1 MLQKTPTSLEH
12 VLEIN
17 NFSMRYSMNA
27 SWTLQNLDLIVAPR
41 EKLALVG
48 SSGSGKST
56 IAKLIM
62 QLLPKEAICSGEL
75 LVGGL
80 ELTEAQP
87 IALTELRGT
96 SVGLVFQDP
105 MTRLNPLMTAGEHL
119 IDTFVSHNPDS
130 GFVACKERAEELL
143 TKVGIDI
150 ARFNAYPHE
159 LSGGMRQRLAIAL
172 AIAFDPPLLIADE
185 PTTSLDVSIAHQI
198 MNELSSLC
206 SERGTALLLI
216 THDLALASTWC
227 DEIAVLSNGKIVEKG
242 PSTSFILG
250 PKSNEG
256 KRLVSAARNREK
268 RNIHRTSDI
277 CSKLVLEVNNMRC
290 WHYLEGLPWN
300 VNWLKAVNEVSF
312 YLHSGETLG
321 LVGESGCGKSTLCR
335 ALMGLI
341 PIRGGQVNILGE
353 NILDLKGNLLRE
365 ARRNI
370 QMVFQDP
377 FASLNPKMNISE
389 CISDPLLMHSLI
401 SRSRAKEIARD
412 LLNKV
417 GLGSVENILRRFP
430 HELSGGQQQ
439 RVAIARALALEP
451 KVLICDESFS
461 MIDSELQIELLNL
474 LSNLQQELGI
484 AILFITHDLNI
495 AAGFCDRVIVLDD
508 GKIVE
513 EGDSKIVFNY
523 PQMPI
528 TRKLVATSPRLPLL

>member
-119 IDTFVSHNPDS
+119 IDTFLSHNPDS

-268 RNIHRTSDI
+268 RNIHRTSDR

-290 WHYLEGLPWN
+290 
-300 VNWLKAVNEVSF
+300 
-312 YLHSGETLG
+312 
-321 LVGESGCGKSTLCR
+321 
-335 ALMGLI
+335 
-341 PIRGGQVNILGE
+341 
-353 NILDLKGNLLRE
+353 
-365 ARRNI
+365 
-370 QMVFQDP
+370 
-377 FASLNPKMNISE
+377 
-389 CISDPLLMHSLI
+389 
-401 SRSRAKEIARD
+401 
-412 LLNKV
+412 
-417 GLGSVENILRRFP
+417 
-430 HELSGGQQQ
+430 
-439 RVAIARALALEP
+439 
-451 KVLICDESFS
+451 
-461 MIDSELQIELLNL
+461 
-474 LSNLQQELGI
+474 
-484 AILFITHDLNI
+484 
-495 AAGFCDRVIVLDD
+495 
-508 GKIVE
+508 
-513 EGDSKIVFNY
+513 
-523 PQMPI
+523 
-528 TRKLVATSPRLPLL
+528 